1 MWLQLL
7 TPNSS
12 GAGVSGSFLS
22 SQCFFFFVVVV
33 VVLSEDNHPV
43 YDL

>member
-22 SQCFFFFVVVV
+22 SQCFFFFFVV